1 MKNLDRVVAIR
12 YERSFCLALG
22 IALAT
27 ACGQL
32 FAGPAVA
39 QAFNFNPDA
48 LLPPSREELPPN
60 TMETEVGPETGYAQ
74 SEPIRRPQ
82 RYNRREQY
90 RNRQ

>member
-1 MKNLDRVVAIR
+1 MKNLGRIVAIG
-12 YERSFCLALG
+12 YARSFCLALG

-32 FAGPAVA
+32 LAGPAVA

-74 SEPIRRPQ
+74 SEPTRRPQ

-90 RNRQ
+90 RDRQ